1 MSGRSVSPDIKLPE
15 QEDFVAPVTIF
26 DADGRVVRV
35 VPAREFRPNPA
46 PGARPT
52 RPAPAFVRSRHSRE
66 PA

>member
-1 MSGRSVSPDIKLPE
+1 MSGRFVGRDIKLPD

-35 VPAREFRPNPA
+35 VPAREFRPNPT

-52 RPAPAFVRSRHSRE
+52 RAAPALVRSRRSRE